1 LQNGT
6 GSRAG
11 AVPDPQTEVVEMS
24 REIENTTKAF
34 RKARGEGEQMMSEGR
49 LCWED
54 FVFIMVGFEEQLR
67 ALGKCV

>member
-1 LQNGT
+1 
-6 GSRAG
+6 
-11 AVPDPQTEVVEMS
+11 MS

-54 FVFIMVGFEEQLR
+54 FVFIMVGYEEQIR
-67 ALGKCV
+67 QLGKCV